1 MHPIQAT
8 TRTISATFSL
18 EDSLDLYSLGCS
30 YDLESEILNILATEI
45 FLETPDEFKP
55 IQIEIETYE

>member
-30 YDLESEILNILATEI
+30 YDLESEMLNILATEI